1 MKVYVTSTRLIVEFD
16 GQARALSKSFT
27 IDDLFVEHEPE
38 KRLKAELRRSTKI
51 QAMPKSLAPL
61 RSQEVWAAGV
71 TYLRTRAARIA
82 DSKESGGSSFY
93 DRIYRADRPELFF
106 KATPHRV
113 VATGDSV
120 RIRRDSQWTV
130 PEPELTLAIN
140 AHGRVFGYTIGND
153 VSSRDIE
160 AANPL
165 YLPQSKI
172 YQGSASLGPCLWVTS
187 KPLDPSAQILM
198 DIRRR
203 KKVVFSGQT
212 SVDQIKR
219 TFSELSQFLYRDNVF
234 PFGCYLMT
242 GTGIVPPDN
251 FSLKSGDEIFITIPP
266 IGTLVNGVS

>member
-93 DRIYRADRPELFF
+93 DRIYRADRPELFV
-106 KATPHRV
+106 KANPHRV

-120 RIRRDSQWTV
+120 RIRRGCEWNL
-130 PEPELTLAIN
+130 PEPQPPFRIHDHGGGLRYTL
-140 AHGRVFGYTIGND
+140 HDRL
-153 VSSRDIE
+153 R
-160 AANPL
+160 
-165 YLPQSKI
+165 
-172 YQGSASLGPCLWVTS
+172 
-187 KPLDPSAQILM
+187 
-198 DIRRR
+198 
-203 KKVVFSGQT
+203 SG
-212 SVDQIKR
+212 
-219 TFSELSQFLYRDNVF
+219 
-234 PFGCYLMT
+234 G
-242 GTGIVPPDN
+242 
-251 FSLKSGDEIFITIPP
+251 
-266 IGTLVNGVS
+266 